1 MNCGPMDFSD
11 GVGKALGLNKDIS
24 GYPFG
29 SGSSITYV
37 PREKGKW

>member
-11 GVGKALGLNKDIS
+11 SVGKALSLNKDIS
-24 GYPFG
+24 GYPF
-29 SGSSITYV
+29 GSSITYV